1 MSLDPTPSRVAKRG
15 PDPARYVYLVTYGSG
30 VYIKLALF
38 SVALF
43 VAPITAYYLAKDR
56 WLAGKSGLLTTGNTV
71 YAGGLAALVA
81 NLVLG
86 GYILLLASKTTG
98 PVLRPRRQR
107 RHSNRYR
114 TLAAVS
120 RAILFQFSN
129 E

>member
-56 WLAGKSGLLTTGNTV
+56 WLAGKSGLLTTGNAV

-86 GYILLLASKTTG
+86 GYIFAACLEDDGPRAPPKETKKT
-98 PVLRPRRQR
+98 Q
-107 RHSNRYR
+107 
-114 TLAAVS
+114 
-120 RAILFQFSN
+120 
-129 E
+129 

>member
-15 PDPARYVYLVTYGSG
+15 PDPARG

-56 WLAGKSGLLTTGNTV
+56 WLAGNTV

-86 GYILLLASKTTG
+86 GYIFAACLEDDGPRAPPKETKKT
-98 PVLRPRRQR
+98 Q
-107 RHSNRYR
+107 
-114 TLAAVS
+114 
-120 RAILFQFSN
+120 
-129 E
+129 